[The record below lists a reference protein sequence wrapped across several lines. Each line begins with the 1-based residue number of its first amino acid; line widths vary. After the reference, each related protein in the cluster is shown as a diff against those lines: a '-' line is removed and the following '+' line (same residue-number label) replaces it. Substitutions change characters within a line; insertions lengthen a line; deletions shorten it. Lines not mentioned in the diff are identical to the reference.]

1 MEEQEEEEGGGG
13 YRHFHHLMMTLM
25 VVNIGDASRIEPRK
39 SEFSMRAQ
47 TRDRMIEK

>member
-25 VVNIGDASRIEPRK
+25 VLNVGDASGIEPGK
-39 SEFSMRAQ
+39 SDIFSESSNKRQ
-47 TRDRMIEK
+47 NN